1 MQSLTCK
8 SVQKLI
14 TPVVYGKQLL
24 EHHTCS
30 AENAAVLCTRA
41 GGAMKALQAS
51 RRRSGNCGEER
62 GCGVVVGGSE
72 SAGGVGDDEDE
83 VAHVP
88 ETLMLCRG

>member
-1 MQSLTCK
+1 M
-8 SVQKLI
+8 
-14 TPVVYGKQLL
+14 LL
-24 EHHTCS
+24 LAHHTCFS
-30 AENAAVLCTRA
+30 EKAGVLCTRA

-62 GCGVVVGGSE
+62 GCGVVAGGCV
-72 SAGGVGDDEDE
+72 SAGGVGDDDDE

>member
-1 MQSLTCK
+1 M
-8 SVQKLI
+8 
-14 TPVVYGKQLL
+14 LL
-24 EHHTCS
+24 LAHHTCFS
-30 AENAAVLCTRA
+30 EKADVLCTRA

-62 GCGVVVGGSE
+62 GCGVVAGGCV
-72 SAGGVGDDEDE
+72 SAGGVGDDDDE